1 MLPVYSIVSKIK
13 FIVKFNHNVEIM
25 LPQGKQCVITGL
37 QQKKKK
43 KVIVVKPT
51 KKTSEKAYLPNA
63 AHFFLLV

>member
-37 QQKKKK
+37 QQKKK
-43 KVIVVKPT
+43 VIVVKPT

>member
-37 QQKKKK
+37 QHKKKK
-43 KVIVVKPT
+43 GYSCKT
-51 KKTSEKAYLPNA
+51 NKKTSEKAYLPNA